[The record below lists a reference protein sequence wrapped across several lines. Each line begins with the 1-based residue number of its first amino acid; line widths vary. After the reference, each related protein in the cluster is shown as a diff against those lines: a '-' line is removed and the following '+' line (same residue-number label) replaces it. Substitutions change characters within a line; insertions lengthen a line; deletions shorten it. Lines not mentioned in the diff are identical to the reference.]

1 MKYVSLD
8 LETTCFV
15 PDPHH
20 ILMVSMVVEDTKNI
34 KPLEELP
41 HLTFFVDN
49 GTLITGS
56 PFALQMNAW
65 ILKILADKHGE
76 SRYPIHVKYVWPG
89 VVLEFLNRHFGK
101 SRIVAAG
108 KNVAG
113 FDLQFLPI
121 EIKDRFVHR
130 VLDPGSIFIDWET
143 DEVPPDM
150 KTCMRRAKILSEV
163 THDAYEDALDVI
175 NLLRTQ
181 YVK

>member
-8 LETTCFV
+8 LETTCLV

-65 ILKILADKHGE
+65 ILKLLADKHKPAL
-76 SRYPIHVKYVWPG
+76 YPIYDRHIWPG
-89 VVLEFLNRHFGK
+89 VVLQFLNTHFGSSK
-101 SRIVAAG
+101 VVAAG

-113 FDLQFLPI
+113 FDLQFLPM

-130 VLDPGSIFIDWET
+130 VLDPANMFVDWET

-150 KTCMRRAKILSEV
+150 KLCMERAKIVGEV
-163 THDAYEDALDVI
+163 SHSAYYDALDVI
-175 NLLRTQ
+175 RLLRTQ